1 VSIKHRTP
9 VGEGRGGVIVTLCQ
23 HTHIVFYY
31 RSCGDHLNY
40 MKVGVAGLGL
50 MGSGITRRLIN
61 SGYAVSIYNRT
72 GSKAQHFSRN
82 KATVAL
88 SPKELAESC
97 DLVITIVTDFDAV
110 KNVLF
115 GTNGVVES
123 ANHNLVVADASTIS
137 PSQSEHCAQ
146 RLRKAGIELLGIP
159 VMGGPAAAEAGDLV
173 PIVSGSRQAFEKV
186 RQVIERLGRTFYVG
200 EKDGSANAI
209 KLALNLNIAL
219 IASAVSEGIT
229 LVRRAG
235 IDPSIFI
242 EILNSTYFKTG
253 LSEKKGPKMVKNDFS
268 PTFHLKNMLKDLELA
283 TSTAQQTGIT
293 LPQTALAQ
301 QIFRAANN
309 MGFSDQDYTS
319 ICAFLAKINGIEN

>member
-1 VSIKHRTP
+1 
-9 VGEGRGGVIVTLCQ
+9 
-23 HTHIVFYY
+23 
-31 RSCGDHLNY
+31 
-40 MKVGVAGLGL
+40 MKVGIAGLGL
-50 MGSGITRRLIN
+50 MGSGIAKRLIN
-61 SGYAVSIYNRT
+61 SGQAVSIYNRT
-72 GSKAQHFSRN
+72 GLKAQHFSN

-88 SPKELAESC
+88 SPSKLAESC
-97 DLVITIVTDFDAV
+97 DLVITVVTDFDAV

-115 GTNGVVES
+115 GTNGVIES
-123 ANHNLVVADASTIS
+123 RNRNLIVADVSTIS
-137 PSQSEHCAQ
+137 PTQSEHCAQ
-146 RLRKAGIELLGIP
+146 RLRNAGMEMLGIP
-159 VMGGPAAAEAGDLV
+159 VMGGPVAAEAGDLV
-173 PIVSGSRQAFEKV
+173 PIVAGSKQAFEKV
-186 RQVIERLGRTFYVG
+186 KQVIEKLGRTFYVG
-200 EKDGSANAI
+200 ERDGSANAI

-219 IASAVSEGIT
+219 VASAVSEGIT

-283 TSTAQQTGIT
+283 TSTAQGTGIT

-319 ICAFLAKINGIEN
+319 ICAFLAKINGLENQ

>member
-1 VSIKHRTP
+1 TN
-9 VGEGRGGVIVTLCQ
+9 RGGGHSKYSVNTHQ
-23 HTHIVFYY
+23 FTHAYTQRHIVFYY
-31 RSCGDHLNY
+31 GRCGDHLNY
-40 MKVGVAGLGL
+40 MKVGIAGLGL
-50 MGSGITRRLIN
+50 MGSSIAKRLI
-61 SGYAVSIYNRT
+61 STGHEISVYNRT
-72 GSKAQHFSRN
+72 RSKAQHFSN

-88 SPKELAESC
+88 SPRELAEVC
-97 DLVITIVTDFDAV
+97 DVVITAVTDFDAV
-110 KNVLF
+110 KNILF
-115 GTNGVVES
+115 GTNGVIES
-123 ANHNLVVADASTIS
+123 GNHNVVVADASTIS
-137 PSQSEHCAQ
+137 PSQSEYCAQ
-146 RLRKAGIELLGIP
+146 RLRNAGIEMLGIP

-173 PIVSGSRQAFEKV
+173 PIVAGSRQAFEKV
-186 RQVIERLGRTFYVG
+186 IEVIEKLGRTFYVG
-200 EKDGSANAI
+200 ERDGSANAI

-268 PTFHLKNMLKDLELA
+268 PSFHLKNMLKDLELA
-283 TSTAQQTGIT
+283 TSTAQGTGIT

-319 ICAFLAKINGIEN
+319 ICAFLAKINGLENQ